1 MAIESRLKRTFKA
14 IISEGSHPL
23 MARCKAREPYPVF
36 GLVLFSLML
45 G

>member
-14 IISEGSHPL
+14 IISEGSRPL
-23 MARCKAREPYPVF
+23 MARFKAREPRPVV
-36 GLVLFSLML
+36 GLVLFSLIL